1 MLRLCGLDTVLAPV
15 FEPVSG
21 RGIYTVSGSYGR
33 QDGTQ
38 PVKPASEQRAQRQ
51 MTLRLILPLLGL
63 AGVVFVL
70 VILLVEVLDFS
81 SWIEV
86 FRRGFA

>member
-1 MLRLCGLDTVLAPV
+1 M
-15 FEPVSG
+15 
-21 RGIYTVSGSYGR
+21 GIYTVSGSYGR

-38 PVKPASEQRAQRQ
+38 PVKPESEQRTQRQ
-51 MTLRLILPLLGL
+51 MTLRLILPLLVL

-70 VILLVEVLDFS
+70 VILLFEVLDFSSWIEVLDFS

-86 FRRGFA
+86 FRRGFT

>member
-1 MLRLCGLDTVLAPV
+1 M
-15 FEPVSG
+15 SG

-38 PVKPASEQRAQRQ
+38 LVKPESEQ
-51 MTLRLILPLLGL
+51 TLRLILALLVL

-70 VILLVEVLDFS
+70 VILLFGVLDFF